1 DLALDLATAGLIA
14 VLPNLGLVSML
25 VIWGGLADR
34 FGERGVL
41 LAGLGL
47 TTLAAFG
54 AVSASSPP
62 VLGIWLLLGGMAS
75 ASANVAT
82 GRIVIGWAPLRRRGL
97 VMGIR
102 QMAITLGVMVEATA
116 VPPLD
121 RKSVV

>member
-1 DLALDLATAGLIA
+1 
-14 VLPNLGLVSML
+14 ML

-102 QMAITLGVMVEATA
+102 KMAITLGVMVEATA
-116 VPPLD
+116 APPLAQSHGISGAMLQFG
-121 RKSVV
+121 R